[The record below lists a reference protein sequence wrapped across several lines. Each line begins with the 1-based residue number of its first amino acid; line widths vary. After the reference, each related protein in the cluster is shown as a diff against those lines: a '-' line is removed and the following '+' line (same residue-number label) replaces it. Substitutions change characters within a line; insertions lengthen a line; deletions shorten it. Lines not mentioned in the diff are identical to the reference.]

1 VIIALRFPGAVFSIE
16 IFQAGKAFGAAAGGF
31 GRGELE
37 EVFDDLRIDAGAGFK
52 VDDDPEFSPEI
63 SSTRGLEPEA
73 TLEAV
78 VSGDQY
84 DGTSTVLGGKG
95 PLDLMFGVPISAIF
109 KPVLENLSDRNALT
123 SSKSQTTLLFNVLQR
138 NFLIR
143 RNQTEMR
150 MPFPL
155 KDNDMYL

>member
-16 IFQAGKAFGAAAGGF
+16 MFQAGKAFGAAVGGF

-37 EVFDDLRIDAGAGFK
+37 EVFDDLRIDAGAGAGFK
-52 VDDDPEFSPEI
+52 VDDDPEFGPEI

-73 TLEAV
+73 TLEVA

-95 PLDLMFGVPISAIF
+95 PLDLMFGVPISLPRVKPLFSSTRSNAISVM
-109 KPVLENLSDRNALT
+109 KVL
-123 SSKSQTTLLFNVLQR
+123 
-138 NFLIR
+138 
-143 RNQTEMR
+143 
-150 MPFPL
+150 
-155 KDNDMYL
+155 